1 MSQVFQI
8 GKISKQGF
16 HQRIR
21 HELACEDI
29 KQQVLMMV
37 GRVKEDHPGMSA
49 RTIYYKI
56 QPKGIGRDAFEAL
69 VYFHGYKLASTKKFI
84 TTTDSSRT
92 KRFDNL
98 LEGLQIT
105 NINQVWVSD
114 ITFYWIE
121 NRFYYITITMDL
133 YSRLI
138 VGFFVSDSLQTI
150 HTTLPALQRAIK
162 TRNIKNYHK
171 KLILHSDGGGQYYCI
186 DFVKLTIKAGINN
199 SMGRIVFDNS
209 HAERVI
215 QTIKNQYLKYYQPSD
230 FKHLKKDV
238 EKAIQ
243 MYNFERPHNALHKLT
258 PHEFEQLINAGT
270 VDKCAPMQV
279 FTSISTKD
287 RGYQQKEKRSKKEK
301 VYTKHKK
308 VNTI

>member
-1 MSQVFQI
+1 MSQIFQI

-21 HELACEDI
+21 RELAYEDI
-29 KQQVLMMV
+29 KQQLLMMV
-37 GRVKEDHPGMSA
+37 DQIREGHPGMSA
-49 RTIYYKI
+49 RTMYYKI
-56 QPKGIGRDAFEAL
+56 QPNGIGRDAFEAL
-69 VYFHGYKLASTKKFI
+69 VYFHGYKLTSTKKFI
-84 TTTDSSRT
+84 ATTDSSRT

-105 NINQVWVSD
+105 NVNQVWVSD

-121 NRFYYITITMDL
+121 NRFCYITIIMDL
-133 YSRLI
+133 FSRFI

-150 HTTLPALQRAIK
+150 HTTLPALQQAIN
-162 TRNIKNYHK
+162 TRDIKNYNN

-186 DFVKLTIKAGINN
+186 EFVKLTIKTGINN
-199 SMGRIVFDNS
+199 SMGRVVFDNS

-215 QTIKNQYLKYYQPSD
+215 QTIKNQYLKYYQPLD

-243 MYNFERPHNALHKLT
+243 MYNFERPHNALKRLT
-258 PHEFEQLINAGT
+258 PYEFEQLINNKKEGIC
-270 VDKCAPMQV
+270 VPMQV
-279 FTSISTKD
+279 FTSISTKGK
-287 RGYQQKEKRSKKEK
+287 GYQQKEK
-301 VYTKHKK
+301 VYT
-308 VNTI
+308 